1 MIEMGKINPV
11 SSKYIV
17 HTSIQID
24 GVVDKPDVIGAIFGQ
39 TEGLLGADLELRE
52 LQRSGKIGRIEV
64 NLETRGGKTK
74 GEIILPSSL
83 DKAET
88 AIVGAALE
96 IIQRIGPCN
105 SKVRVESIEDVRISK
120 RQFVIERAKELL
132 KSLTDSVLPNSQEI
146 AEEVAASV
154 RVMEITEYGKDRLPA
169 GPEVADSSEIIVVEG
184 RADVINLL
192 KNGFK
197 NAIAVNGT
205 SIPQTIID
213 LCKQKTV
220 TVFVDGDRGGS
231 LIIQELLSVTDI
243 DFVTRAPDGKELEE
257 LTKKEIHKCL
267 RARIA
272 AEQVKLE
279 IGIKDGVVS
288 GIDPTVQQA
297 VAENDKLTGE
307 SFSVMRKPNA
317 KPTLPSQPQR
327 PPQYSNNSSGA
338 YSPQGQRPQ
347 PSSNLG
353 PRPQMQ
359 RPEQRVEPRSEPPQP
374 SAPKKPTTQELE
386 QFGDMMEDLIGT
398 RAAYMLDEKLG
409 ILGKIPVSEL
419 ITTIK
424 SLNSG
429 VYAIVLDDV
438 IDTDLLQNAERS
450 NVKFLVG
457 MDSKVKGSN
466 RLTILTTDDL

>member
-1 MIEMGKINPV
+1 MGKINPV

-17 HTSIQID
+17 HTSITID

-64 NLETRGGKTK
+64 NLDTRGGKTK
-74 GEIILPSSL
+74 VEIILPSSM

-105 SKVRVESIEDVRISK
+105 AKVRVENVEDVRVSK

-132 KSLTDSVLPNSQEI
+132 KTLTDSVLPNSQEI
-146 AEEVAASV
+146 TEEVAASV
-154 RVMEITEYGKDRLPA
+154 RVMEITEYGRDRLPA
-169 GPEVADSSEIIVVEG
+169 GPDVADSSEIIVVEG

-197 NAIAVNGT
+197 NAIAINGT
-205 SIPQTIID
+205 SVPATIVE

-220 TVFVDGDRGGS
+220 TVFVDGDRGGN
-231 LIIQELLSVTDI
+231 LIVQELLSVTDI

-279 IGIKDGVVS
+279 IGVKDGTPEA
-288 GIDPTVQQA
+288 DPQVKVEQVMNGDT
-297 VAENDKLTGE
+297 
-307 SFSVMRKPNA
+307 FSVMK
-317 KPTLPSQPQR
+317 KTPTQQQRSPLPQRPLQSQPQATRPSVPQQGSQQSQPQR
-327 PPQYSNNSSGA
+327 PSTPVQQSIPQHSM
-338 YSPQGQRPQ
+338 P
-347 PSSNLG
+347 
-353 PRPQMQ
+353 PRPQ
-359 RPEQRVEPRSEPPQP
+359 
-374 SAPKKPTTQELE
+374 APASKKQATAHELE
-386 QFGDMMEDLIGT
+386 SFNDMLEDLIGT
-398 RAAYMLDEKLG
+398 RAAFMLDDKLT

-424 SLNSG
+424 SLNG
-429 VYAIVLDDV
+429 GIYAAVLDDV
-438 IDTDLLQNAERS
+438 LDKDLLMAAERA
-450 NVKFLVG
+450 NIQFLVA
-457 MDSKVKGSN
+457 MDAKIKSD
-466 RLTILTTDDL
+466 RLTVLTTDDL

>member
-1 MIEMGKINPV
+1 VIIMGKINPV

-39 TEGLLGADLELRE
+39 TEGLLGSDLELRE

-64 NLETRGGKTK
+64 NLDTRSGKTK

-88 AIVGAALE
+88 AIIGAALE

-105 SKVRVESIEDVRISK
+105 AKVRVENIEDVRISK

-132 KSLTDSVLPNSQEI
+132 RTLTDAVLPNSQEI

-154 RVMEITEYGKDRLPA
+154 RVMEITEYGRERLPA
-169 GPEVADSSEIIVVEG
+169 GPDIEESQEIIVVEG

-197 NAIAVNGT
+197 NCIAINGT
-205 SIPQTIID
+205 SIPQTIIE
-213 LCKQKTV
+213 LCKKKTV

-231 LIIQELLSVTDI
+231 LIVQELLSVTDV

-279 IGIKDGVVS
+279 IGVKDS
-288 GIDPTVQQA
+288 PEANHQQ
-297 VAENDKLTGE
+297 EEMTGDA
-307 SFSVMRKPNA
+307 FSVKKQVKPMVN
-317 KPTLPSQPQR
+317 QR
-327 PPQYSNNSSGA
+327 
-338 YSPQGQRPQ
+338 SPQPVPQ
-347 PSSNLG
+347 PVRPVQTP
-353 PRPQMQ
+353 PRPVQSQ
-359 RPEQRVEPRSEPPQP
+359 QPPRT
-374 SAPKKPTTQELE
+374 PKKPTQNELE
-386 QFGDMMEDLIGT
+386 FFNDTMEDLIGT
-398 RAAYMLDEKLG
+398 RAAFMIDEKLNV
-409 ILGKIPVSEL
+409 LGKIPVSEL
-419 ITTIK
+419 ISTIR
-424 SLNSG
+424 SLSSG
-429 VYAIVLDDV
+429 VYAIMLDDV
-438 IDTDLLQNAERS
+438 IDQELLNSAERA
-450 NVKFLVG
+450 NVMFLVA
-457 MDSKVKGSN
+457 MDTKVKSS
-466 RLTILTTDDL
+466 RLTIITADEL